1 LATLEAL
8 PDNPAEAG
16 FFPLPEGYSLEP
28 EPFTDAQLA
37 ELKGLFGLSSLY
49 ATPPGQAVSDPG
61 SGSRSQAA

>member
-37 ELKGLFGLSSLY
+37 ELKGLCQIRV
-49 ATPPGQAVSDPG
+49 P
-61 SGSRSQAA
+61 AAAARRLDRHMDQ